1 MEVAR
6 GRPIRVIPAS
16 LSAALEL
23 NNRKK
28 DERMHPLARTSLVA
42 TVLMASMGLSYA
54 WAQTTPA
61 TTSVGPGRVFCRSA
75 TACELDIGTP
85 ASLKY
90 KIDPGALAAADKERL
105 TKTCT
110 LKATACIAT
119 VTGTQTNGGVKAV
132 SIKFYN

>member
-1 MEVAR
+1 MHLFTRASVVAVVLL
-6 GRPIRVIPAS
+6 GS
-16 LSAALEL
+16 LG
-23 NNRKK
+23 
-28 DERMHPLARTSLVA
+28 V
-42 TVLMASMGLSYA
+42 SYA
-54 WAQTTPA
+54 DAQTSPA
-61 TTSVGPGRVFCRSA
+61 TTNVGPGRVFCRSA

-110 LKATACIAT
+110 PKATACIAT
-119 VTGTQTNGGVKAV
+119 VTGTETNGGVKAA